1 MMRNRSRG
9 VTLLELMIVV
19 AVVGILTA
27 IAYPAYQKYGLR
39 ANRAEAKTVLLE
51 SAQFMEKNYT
61 EANSYAKTSTGS
73 SITLPY
79 SQSPKSGTA
88 KYSIEFETTPTDSTY
103 SIIAIPTTGQDEDE
117 CGSLTINQLGQNGIA
132 NAPGSA
138 TATDCWKR

>member
-1 MMRNRSRG
+1 MMKRNSRG

-19 AVVGILTA
+19 AVVGILSA

-73 SITLPY
+73 SISLPY
-79 SQSPKSGTA
+79 SQSPKTGSA
-88 KYSIEFETTPTDSTY
+88 KYNIQFQATPTDSTY
-103 SIIAIPTTGQDEDE
+103 SIIAIPTTGQDADE
-117 CGSLTINQLGQNGIA
+117 CGSLTINQLGQNGITDA
-132 NAPGSA
+132 QSSA
-138 TATDCWKR
+138 TAADCWKR